1 MENETVI
8 QKVNRLHKEVV
19 GFDKIDKCKQ
29 EDIEVYL
36 QYNSEE
42 LKELTENE
50 CELISIKLLQHSLYV
65 QRKLNC
71 IKAAQ
76 DWLLYELRKIIARDI
91 QNIKGVGKK
100 IEDKISEFLS
110 TGKIPDNTFPTPIP
124 PSPTPSPPARPTAWA
139 GPHQSLWQGHDDKS
153 CSPPPI
159 ANSPV

>member
-76 DWLLYELRKIIARDI
+76 DWLLYELRKIISRDI
-91 QNIKGVGKK
+91 QNVKGVSWENAEQIVINANPIAITMQENIQNYKVM
-100 IEDKISEFLS
+100 LS
-110 TGKIPDNTFPTPIP
+110 TGYNIVNILDNFSKRID
-124 PSPTPSPPARPTAWA
+124 SIKFSKK
-139 GPHQSLWQGHDDKS
+139 GK
-153 CSPPPI
+153 
-159 ANSPV
+159 

>member
-29 EDIEVYL
+29 EDIEIYL

-42 LKELTENE
+42 LKGLTENE

-76 DWLLYELRKIIARDI
+76 DWLSYELRKIIARDI
-91 QNIKGVGKK
+91 QNIKGVSWENAEQIVINANPIAITMQENIQNYKVM
-100 IEDKISEFLS
+100 LS
-110 TGKIPDNTFPTPIP
+110 TGYNIVNILDNFSKRID
-124 PSPTPSPPARPTAWA
+124 SIKFSKK
-139 GPHQSLWQGHDDKS
+139 GK
-153 CSPPPI
+153 
-159 ANSPV
+159 

>member
-42 LKELTENE
+42 LKQLTENE

-76 DWLLYELRKIIARDI
+76 DWLLYELRKIISRDI
-91 QNIKGVGKK
+91 QNVKGVSWENAEQIVINANPIAITMQENIQNYKVM
-100 IEDKISEFLS
+100 LS
-110 TGKIPDNTFPTPIP
+110 TGYNIVNILDNFSKRID
-124 PSPTPSPPARPTAWA
+124 SIKFSKK
-139 GPHQSLWQGHDDKS
+139 GK
-153 CSPPPI
+153 
-159 ANSPV
+159 

>member
-76 DWLLYELRKIIARDI
+76 DWLLYELRKIISRDI
-91 QNIKGVGKK
+91 QNIKGVSWENAEQIVINANPIAITMQENIQNYKVM
-100 IEDKISEFLS
+100 LS
-110 TGKIPDNTFPTPIP
+110 TGYNIVNILDNFSKRID
-124 PSPTPSPPARPTAWA
+124 SIKFSKK
-139 GPHQSLWQGHDDKS
+139 GK
-153 CSPPPI
+153 
-159 ANSPV
+159 